1 LGQRALSDL
10 DAGVFEGYVDVSAM
24 QCSDPRPDLIR
35 FSDFVADIRA
45 GKLQRRGRKVSL
57 REQPFE
63 VLALLL
69 ERPGEVVTRE
79 ELRRRL
85 WPDGVFVD
93 FDNNL
98 NTAVGRLREALGD
111 SAEHPRFIET
121 LPKRG
126 YRFIADV
133 TRPAAGKTPARRVKL
148 AVLPFANLSGDPAQ
162 EYFSDGITEE
172 LISRLA
178 ELAPEHLGVI
188 ARTTAMHYKGGR
200 KAIAEIGRDLSLD
213 YVLEGSARRE
223 GDQARVTVQLIRAS
237 DQTHVWSKSYDFEL
251 RHILSLQSELADAVA
266 ERIKVILPLGG
277 RPDRVRAVDPEA
289 HDACLKGLY
298 QFSRYNPVAF
308 EHATECFQLA
318 VRKDPGYSAA
328 YAKLALCHGFA
339 GYFGYAMPSDAYPQ
353 AETAAVKALEIDG
366 TLAEAH
372 LALGL
377 VRFFHN
383 WDLAACEREFQ
394 RAIELSPNDPTARW
408 SHAMFI
414 ASMKEN
420 HSAAAAEMALAQELD
435 PLSMSIRANTGWIL
449 YWARNFDRAIL
460 YARETIG
467 LDENCVQA
475 CQVLG
480 LSLIA
485 TGAPDEAVVVLEE
498 AVRRFGDPL
507 SLAWLGM
514 ALGAADR
521 RDEAHT
527 LLRLLEEKSAS
538 GRMPSLCLAWVHV
551 GLGAKAA
558 ALDLIE
564 KAYDEHDA
572 VILWLR
578 VSPTFDTL
586 RDEPRYRQ
594 MLVRLNLP
602 PPVRA

>member
-1 LGQRALSDL
+1 MSHRALPRL
-10 DAGVFEGYVDVSAM
+10 DERVRAGYVDVSAM
-24 QCSDPRPDLIR
+24 QGSDPRPDIVR
-35 FSDFVADIRA
+35 FGDFVVDIRA
-45 GKLQRRGRKVSL
+45 GQLHRRGRKVSL

-69 ERPGEVVTRE
+69 ERPGEIVTRQ

-85 WPDGVFVD
+85 WSGDVFVD

-126 YRFIADV
+126 YRFIASV
-133 TRPAAGKTPARRVKL
+133 TRPSAGEAPSRRVKL

-178 ELAPEHLGVI
+178 ELAPAHLGVI
-188 ARTTAMHYKGGR
+188 ARTTAMHYKAGC
-200 KAIAEIGRDLSLD
+200 KDIAEIGRDLGLD

-223 GDQARVTVQLIRAS
+223 GDQARVTVQLIQVS
-237 DQTHVWSKSYDFEL
+237 DQTQVWSKAYDFEL
-251 RHILSLQSELADAVA
+251 RHVLRLQSGLADAVA
-266 ERIKVILPLGG
+266 ERIKVILPKRGM
-277 RPDRVRAVDPEA
+277 PDRILPVDPEA

-298 QFSRYNPVAF
+298 HFSRYNPVAF
-308 EHATECFQLA
+308 ERATEYFQLA
-318 VRKDPGYSAA
+318 VRKDPGCAAA
-328 YAKLALCHGFA
+328 YAKLGLCHSFA
-339 GYFGYAMPSDAYPQ
+339 GYFGYAAPFDAYPQ
-353 AETAAVKALEIDG
+353 AEAAAVKALELDG
-366 TLAEAH
+366 TLADAH

-394 RAIELSPNDPTARW
+394 RAIELNPNDPTARW
-408 SHAMFI
+408 SHAVFI
-414 ASMKEN
+414 ASMHEN
-420 HSAAAAEMALAQELD
+420 HSAAAAEMALAQDLD
-435 PLSMSIRANTGWIL
+435 PLSMSIRANTGWLL
-449 YWARNFDRAIL
+449 YWARRFDRAIV

-475 CQVLG
+475 YNVLG
-480 LSLIA
+480 LSLSA
-485 TGAPDEAVVVLEE
+485 TGAPDAAVVVLEE

-514 ALGAADR
+514 AHGAAGH
-521 RDEAHT
+521 RDEARA
-527 LLRLLEEKSAS
+527 LLHQLEEESS
-538 GRMPSLCLAWVHV
+538 TGRMPLLCLAWVHV

-578 VSPTFDTL
+578 VSATFDAL
-586 RDEPRYRQ
+586 RDEPRYRR
-594 MLVRLNLP
+594 LLARLNLP
-602 PPVRA
+602 PPVCA